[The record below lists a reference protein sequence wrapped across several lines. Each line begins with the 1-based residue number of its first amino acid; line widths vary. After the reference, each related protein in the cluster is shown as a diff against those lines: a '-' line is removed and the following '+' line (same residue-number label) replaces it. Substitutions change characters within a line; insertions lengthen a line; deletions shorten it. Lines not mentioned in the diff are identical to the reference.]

1 MKRKSNQKDIWDK
14 IAAVTPLA
22 LGLIV
27 SGGAGLFGFVH
38 NARQDKLAEITMLE
52 KLEPKLISEE
62 RTDQDFAY
70 FAFTALG
77 YGDVALKFISLRD
90 DSGAVQVVNAI
101 KRVDT
106 NLTAQADEVLKQLC
120 PEGINDI
127 RDCPDEGCGGK
138 YNPQLNRL
146 KNIRSD
152 SQQPTKRNLQWI
164 KNLPNPVHFTE
175 QNTDRNELKQLG
187 EGQKITVLAY
197 ALAVKKG
204 ARESCNCGL
213 TSPKDTDNHI
223 VLVDPAL
230 TEPTLRDDE
239 QDSVTAEFTPRTRLD
254 HPNFTQ
260 EKLESLID
268 PTWVRGA
275 PTKQGKLFVRV
286 TGLLLFDSDHWLG
299 HSVVRHNNWEI
310 HPVLKLEYC
319 PLGQVCQLD
328 SDANWKD
335 LDSD

>member
-1 MKRKSNQKDIWDK
+1 MKRKSDQKDIWDK
-14 IAAVTPLA
+14 IAAVTPLT

-27 SGGAGLFGFVH
+27 SGAAGIFGYVH

-62 RTDQDFAY
+62 RADQYFAY
-70 FAFTALG
+70 FAFTAMG
-77 YGDVALKFISLRD
+77 YGDVALKFISLRE

-101 KRVDT
+101 KRVDS

-138 YNPQLNRL
+138 YDPQLNRL

-152 SQQPTKRNLQWI
+152 SQQPTKRSLKWI
-164 KNLPNPVHFTE
+164 KDLGNPMHFTE

-187 EGQKITVLAY
+187 EGQKITVVAY

-213 TSPKDTDNHI
+213 TAPKDTDNYI

-230 TEPTLRDDE
+230 TEPTLRVDE
-239 QDSVTAEFTPRTRLD
+239 RDSVTAEFTPRARLD

-260 EKLESLID
+260 EKLEPLID
-268 PTWVRGA
+268 EKWVPGTA
-275 PTKQGKLFVRV
+275 TKEGKLLVRV
-286 TGLLLFDSDHWLG
+286 TGLLLFDSAHSLG
-299 HSVVRHNNWEI
+299 RPLMRHNNWEI

-319 PLGQVCQLD
+319 PSGQVCRVD